1 MAGLSPKSTVQMR
14 SSQQHFVVPILPLL
28 LLSAAVPAAHGVGVE
43 VDASGNVAGGL
54 RAGRI
59 PRVVHY
65 VLADRGARFFDW
77 TMYVS
82 VKAALNV
89 LRADEVKIHL
99 LDGAEPWGG
108 WFAAVRPLVTLV
120 PFAATHRELNGVAVE
135 EPAHIADFRRF
146 EVLAEEGGIY
156 MDTDHVPTRS
166 YDDLL
171 HHTSVWGRQGK
182 NELGN
187 QVAIGCIL
195 AEPGAKAVRD
205 LLQRMAAAFDGG
217 WDSHSIKVVDRYML
231 GEGTPAGA
239 RILDHPL
246 MFPFSWLKEDVHEVF
261 FGEGLDLDS
270 VYAVHLFHS
279 QSSHIYRYASSTT
292 VRSSQGNFYRA
303 VRRVFDHD
311 SEGLQA
317 GLLDKMDE
325 YSTSDFT
332 KMRAHARTFG
342 VELEAERD

>member
-1 MAGLSPKSTVQMR
+1 MR

-89 LRADEVKIHL
+89 LRADEAKIHL

-146 EVLAEEGGIY
+146 VAAHGGPRERECCDLDWAPLGGKFLVLVSFWPVRNQESYSVCLPYRLLQGFQNER
-156 MDTDHVPTRS
+156 TLTPELQTRS
-166 YDDLL
+166 LL
-171 HHTSVWGRQGK
+171 
-182 NELGN
+182 
-187 QVAIGCIL
+187 
-195 AEPGAKAVRD
+195 
-205 LLQRMAAAFDGG
+205 AFV
-217 WDSHSIKVVDRYML
+217 SC
-231 GEGTPAGA
+231 
-239 RILDHPL
+239 
-246 MFPFSWLKEDVHEVF
+246 
-261 FGEGLDLDS
+261 
-270 VYAVHLFHS
+270 
-279 QSSHIYRYASSTT
+279 
-292 VRSSQGNFYRA
+292 
-303 VRRVFDHD
+303 
-311 SEGLQA
+311 
-317 GLLDKMDE
+317 
-325 YSTSDFT
+325 
-332 KMRAHARTFG
+332 
-342 VELEAERD
+342 

>member
-1 MAGLSPKSTVQMR
+1 
-14 SSQQHFVVPILPLL
+14 
-28 LLSAAVPAAHGVGVE
+28 
-43 VDASGNVAGGL
+43 
-54 RAGRI
+54 
-59 PRVVHY
+59 
-65 VLADRGARFFDW
+65 
-77 TMYVS
+77 
-82 VKAALNV
+82 
-89 LRADEVKIHL
+89 
-99 LDGAEPWGG
+99 
-108 WFAAVRPLVTLV
+108 
-120 PFAATHRELNGVAVE
+120 
-135 EPAHIADFRRF
+135 
-146 EVLAEEGGIY
+146 
-156 MDTDHVPTRS
+156 
-166 YDDLL
+166 
-171 HHTSVWGRQGK
+171 
-182 NELGN
+182 
-187 QVAIGCIL
+187 
-195 AEPGAKAVRD
+195 
-205 LLQRMAAAFDGG
+205 
-217 WDSHSIKVVDRYML
+217 
-231 GEGTPAGA
+231 
-239 RILDHPL
+239 